1 MGTAKQVY
9 LYTVSA
15 VSLLV
20 LSVGLYDLVALV
32 LGELADASGASVIGG
47 GGGMGREQVSLA
59 IALVAVGLPV
69 FAIHWGFVQ
78 RGWRG
83 TGDAALE
90 ERRSPLR
97 AFHLGFVA
105 TVALAVS
112 AFAALQIVNE
122 ALTIV
127 LGVDR
132 FGGGGRLTDDVALL
146 LVAGPVWWYHARRR
160 SADLRHDRLTG
171 SAAWL
176 TRSHRYG
183 WAFVGLMFLI
193 TGTSGVIETLASV
206 VIGRS
211 GFGAD
216 DHLWLGQL
224 AWSLSTIVVGSAIFW
239 FHAHDARQVI
249 RDAAIIGEDDRATA
263 LRAAYFGAVILV
275 ALTDVGVTVASSIAA
290 LGEWVLGVA
299 DASGMSSFLDL
310 VVGPLLVAIPFAVAG
325 GLHWTALRREAR
337 GRSPIALAAAGR
349 LELQL
354 GAGVGLAFLAV
365 GAAQLLGR
373 VIETLVGAEVGDD
386 FFRREL
392 VWFVALVVV
401 GAALWIPS
409 WAATLRHRAT
419 DPMTERLAATGRA
432 YLFLVVGAALVAAV
446 PSAIFTLYRLIDT
459 LLGGRGIALGSDL
472 AIPVAVVA
480 VASLIAAYHGRLVVS
495 DMRFAA
501 AAGAEAAAAEVAGLE
516 VPIAAAPASASLS
529 LTLRAPAGTDLET
542 IANDLRERL
551 PVGVVLEGRSVG
563 AVGPSGDVPSGP
575 TVQGHPH
582 PV

>member
-15 VSLLV
+15 ISLLV
-20 LSVGLYDLVALV
+20 LSVGLYNLVALV
-32 LGELADASGASVIGG
+32 LGELGDAFGAGVIGG
-47 GGGMGREQVSLA
+47 GRGTGREQISLA
-59 IALVAVGLPV
+59 IALVVVGLPV

-83 TGDAALE
+83 TDEAALE
-90 ERRSPLR
+90 ERRSSLR

-105 TVALAVS
+105 TVALAV
-112 AFAALQIVNE
+112 ATFAALQIVNE

-132 FGGGGRLTDDVALL
+132 FGGGGRITDDVAMVLI
-146 LVAGPVWWYHARRR
+146 AGPIWWYHARRR

-176 TRSHRYG
+176 TRLHRYG
-183 WAFVGLMFLI
+183 WAFVGLLFLV
-193 TGTSGVIETLASV
+193 TGASGIIETLASV

-216 DHLWLGQL
+216 DRLWLGQL

-239 FHAHDARQVI
+239 FHADDARRVI
-249 RDAAIIGEDDRATA
+249 RDAAVIGEDDRSTA

-299 DASGMSSFLDL
+299 DASGMSSFLEL
-310 VVGPLLVAIPFAVAG
+310 VVGPLLVAVPFAVAG
-325 GLHWTALRREAR
+325 WLHWTALRREAR
-337 GRSPIALAAAGR
+337 GRSSIALAAAGR
-349 LELQL
+349 LELHL

-373 VIETLVGAEVGDD
+373 VIEVLGGGEVGND

-392 VWFVALVVV
+392 VWFVALLVV
-401 GAALWIPS
+401 GAALWIPT
-409 WAATLRHRAT
+409 WTATVRHRAA
-419 DPMTERLAATGRA
+419 DPMA
-432 YLFLVVGAALVAAV
+432 
-446 PSAIFTLYRLIDT
+446 
-459 LLGGRGIALGSDL
+459 
-472 AIPVAVVA
+472 
-480 VASLIAAYHGRLVVS
+480 
-495 DMRFAA
+495 
-501 AAGAEAAAAEVAGLE
+501 
-516 VPIAAAPASASLS
+516 
-529 LTLRAPAGTDLET
+529 
-542 IANDLRERL
+542 
-551 PVGVVLEGRSVG
+551 
-563 AVGPSGDVPSGP
+563 
-575 TVQGHPH
+575 
-582 PV
+582 